1 MTLAPFLFMS
11 SLPWDKLRAGVTRFP
26 IALLLF
32 SAISD
37 LAFGAEQVVVY
48 RSVKDSVARSVAE
61 RFEKETG
68 ISVRLV
74 PETAETDVEELTNGL
89 TAEKS
94 RSQPDVLWTDN
105 PLRAVAM
112 KSKGLSVPYKPPNII
127 SLWKPYSDS
136 EHHWT
141 GFPARALII
150 LFNKN
155 VFSDPEEVPTS
166 VLDMINPRFNGK
178 ACLSTPLFGTT
189 SLYAAALFEVLGT
202 DFAEAFFN
210 SLKTNA
216 VAILSSTDEVRCRV
230 AAGDFSFGIAR
241 TDDFDTAVKA
251 GKPVG
256 GIFPDQKT
264 FGTLVV
270 PDALVLLANAPNPEQ
285 GKKFI
290 DFVLRPEIQKIL
302 ATGDAGPACEAIPS
316 LNGIKSMEVDY
327 DKLVSKSK
335 ELTQGFLKEWT
346 TKGR

>member
-1 MTLAPFLFMS
+1 MTIASFLFMS
-11 SLPWDKLRAGVTRFP
+11 SLPWDKLCAGVTGFP

-32 SAISD
+32 SAMCD
-37 LAFGAEQVVVY
+37 LASGAEQVVVY
-48 RSVKDSVARSVAE
+48 RSAKDCVARSVAE

-74 PETAETDVEELTNGL
+74 PETLQADVEELTNRL
-89 TAEKS
+89 TAEKG
-94 RSQPDVLWTDN
+94 RPQPDVLWSDD
-105 PLRAVAM
+105 PMSAVAV
-112 KSKGLSVPYKPPNII
+112 KSKGLSMPYEPPNTI
-127 SLWKPYSDS
+127 SLWKPYSDP

-150 LFNKN
+150 LYNKN
-155 VFSDPEEVPTS
+155 VFSDPEEIPTS
-166 VLDMINPRFNGK
+166 VLDMMNPRFNGK
-178 ACLSTPLFGTT
+178 ACLSSPLFGTT

-210 SLKTNA
+210 SLKANT
-216 VAILSSTDEVRCRV
+216 VTILSSTEEVTYRV
-230 AAGDFSFGIAR
+230 AAGDFSFGIAG
-241 TDDFDTAVKA
+241 TDDFEAAVEA
-251 GKPVG
+251 GEPVG

-270 PDALVLLANAPNPEQ
+270 PDALVLLANARNPEQ

-290 DFVLRPEIQKIL
+290 DFMLRPEIQKIL
-302 ATGDAGPACEAIPS
+302 ATGDAGPAREAIPS

-327 DKLVSKSK
+327 DKLVPKSK

-346 TKGR
+346 MKER